1 MKMMWNCLIGIG
13 KSSYKVWRELPDNQI
28 RLNILHKIQNYKG
41 KGFCDSS
48 IYYEI
53 EFMGESKFILHSKNA
68 NVQWIVSKYSGVNPL
83 RIYLMLFRMG
93 MKKEQE
99 VLEQTASCTSL
110 FVLLI
115 S

>member
-1 MKMMWNCLIGIG
+1 MWNCLIGIG
-13 KSSYKVWRELPDNQI
+13 KSRYKVWLELSDNQI
-28 RLNILHKIQNYKG
+28 RLNILHKIQYYKTRAFVILPLIM
-41 KGFCDSS
+41 K
-48 IYYEI
+48 I

>member
-1 MKMMWNCLIGIG
+1 MILPLIMK
-13 KSSYKVWRELPDNQI
+13 
-28 RLNILHKIQNYKG
+28 
-41 KGFCDSS
+41 
-48 IYYEI
+48 I
-53 EFMGESKFILHSKNA
+53 EFMGESKFIVHSKNA

>member
-1 MKMMWNCLIGIG
+1 MILPLIMK
-13 KSSYKVWRELPDNQI
+13 
-28 RLNILHKIQNYKG
+28 
-41 KGFCDSS
+41 
-48 IYYEI
+48 I
-53 EFMGESKFILHSKNA
+53 EFMGESKFIFHSKNA

-93 MKKEQE
+93 MMKEQE
-99 VLEQTASCTSL
+99 VLEQTASGTSL

>member
-1 MKMMWNCLIGIG
+1 MWNCLIGIG
-13 KSSYKVWRELPDNQI
+13 KNRYKVWRELPDNQI
-28 RLNILHKIQNYKG
+28 RLNILHKIQNYKRAFLILPFIM
-41 KGFCDSS
+41 K
-48 IYYEI
+48 I

>member
-1 MKMMWNCLIGIG
+1 MILPLIMK
-13 KSSYKVWRELPDNQI
+13 
-28 RLNILHKIQNYKG
+28 
-41 KGFCDSS
+41 
-48 IYYEI
+48 I
-53 EFMGESKFILHSKNA
+53 EFMGESKIYIAFQKC
-68 NVQWIVSKYSGVNPL
+68 NVQWTVSKYSGVNPL

>member
-1 MKMMWNCLIGIG
+1 MILPLIMK
-13 KSSYKVWRELPDNQI
+13 
-28 RLNILHKIQNYKG
+28 
-41 KGFCDSS
+41 
-48 IYYEI
+48 I

-93 MKKEQE
+93 MKKEQ

>member
-1 MKMMWNCLIGIG
+1 MILPFIMK
-13 KSSYKVWRELPDNQI
+13 
-28 RLNILHKIQNYKG
+28 
-41 KGFCDSS
+41 
-48 IYYEI
+48 I

-99 VLEQTASCTSL
+99 VLEQTAACTSL
-110 FVLLI
+110 TVSLK
-115 S
+115 SRKPSSYNTGSS